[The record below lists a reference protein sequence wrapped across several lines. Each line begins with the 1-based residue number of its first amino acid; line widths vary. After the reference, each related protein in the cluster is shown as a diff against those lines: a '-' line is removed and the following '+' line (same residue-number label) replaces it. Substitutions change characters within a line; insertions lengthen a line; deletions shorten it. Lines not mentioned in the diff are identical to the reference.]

1 MLGRGRMSWC
11 VLLSGLMVLGVGCGK
26 SGPKVKTAD
35 VAGTV
40 LLDGRPLADVTVV
53 FVGKNSQFVGM
64 GKTGPD
70 GKYKLDTGSIPGKR
84 GAMPGNNQVYFTTAL
99 DDASKGPPMVP
110 PTETGMA
117 NPKGSPIPPKYS
129 NPVQP
134 ALTFDVPEGGTP
146 SADFQLSSK

>member
-1 MLGRGRMSWC
+1 MLDRQTLASC
-11 VLLSGLMVLGVGCGK
+11 VLLCSVLALGLGCGK

-40 LLDGRPLADVTVV
+40 LLDGRPLVDVTVV
-53 FVGKNSQFVGM
+53 FVGKNAQFVGM

-70 GKYKLDTGSIPGKR
+70 GKYTLDTGSIPGKR
-84 GAMPGNNQVYFTTAL
+84 GAMPGSNQVYFTTAL
-99 DDASKGPPMVP
+99 DDAAKGPPIVP
-110 PTETGMA
+110 PTDTA
-117 NPKGSPIPPKYS
+117 RLDPKGSPIPPKYS

-134 ALTFDVPEGGTP
+134 ALSFDVPEGGTQ